1 MKTGSAWR
9 LFGIATAAI
18 SWSGDALAQNVL
30 PTITVGPARKHVA
43 ARRAPTPAH
52 HVAAASTPTQP
63 HRVASPSTPAPPRSA
78 EAAPA
83 PAPQSS
89 PAPPPAE
96 LTSQTRLDH
105 LQPKIGVNDY
115 TLDRAAIDA
124 LPQGNET
131 PLDKVLLQT
140 PGVAQDSAAS
150 GNLHV
155 RNEHANVQYR
165 IDGILLPD
173 GVSGFGQILDT
184 GFIGSLSLITGA
196 LPAQYGLRTA
206 ALVDIISRAP
216 PATPGGNVTIY
227 GGSHA
232 TGQTFFEYGAK
243 SGQWEVFATGRLVR
257 NNLGLE
263 NPTPS
268 HEAIHDLTEQGR
280 FFGYASYAIDD
291 ATKLSFIT
299 GTSVANFHIPNN
311 PNQPPNFEAFGISW
325 FDSSKLNEIQDERN
339 FYNVIALTHSA
350 GALDTQ
356 LSYFS
361 RYSTLHFVPDQI
373 GDLVF
378 NGVASD
384 VYRASLVNG
393 LQGDAAYRVGEGHTV
408 RGGFVVS
415 GEKTHVVTNS
425 SLEPLDTDGNPIDQ
439 PYGVYD
445 SSAKVGWIAG
455 GYVQD
460 EWKPT
465 DRLTLNGGLRF
476 DQIWQ
481 FVETNQV
488 SPRFAL
494 VFKPFDGTTLHG
506 GYARNFTP
514 PPQALASPTTLA
526 FYNNTTQQ
534 PEIPFS
540 SPVRPERAHVFD
552 VGATQKIAR
561 ELEVGLDFYYKRARN
576 LLDDGQ
582 FGAAYALTAFNYDRA
597 YNSGVE
603 FSSKFESGD
612 FRAYG
617 NLAWGRQ
624 RATQW
629 TSNQFLFGAD
639 EYAYVANHYIYT
651 DHAQIWTAS
660 AGASYVLSGTH
671 GAIDMIYG
679 SGLRSGFAN
688 TTHVSPYTQV
698 NLGLWREIG
707 TLFDKPLTL
716 RFDVVNLLDHAYELR
731 SGSGIGVFAPQYGPR
746 RGFFVALKQAF

>member
-1 MKTGSAWR
+1 MGQRDAMRSLSRIAALLMPLVGGSA
-9 LFGIATAAI
+9 
-18 SWSGDALAQNVL
+18 SAQNAL
-30 PTITVGPARKHVA
+30 PTITVGPAARHVAARHVA
-43 ARRAPTPAH
+43 ARRGP
-52 HVAAASTPTQP
+52 AASRQL
-63 HRVASPSTPAPPRSA
+63 ASPSPPRPA
-78 EAAPA
+78 EAAPAPA

-89 PAPPPAE
+89 PAE
-96 LTSQTRLDH
+96 LTSQSRLDR
-105 LQPKIGVNDY
+105 LLPKIGVNQY
-115 TLDRAAIDA
+115 SFDRAAIDA

-131 PLDKVLLQT
+131 PLDKVLLQA

-155 RNEHANVQYR
+155 RNEHANLQYR
-165 IDGILLPD
+165 INGILLPD
-173 GVSGFGQILDT
+173 GVSGFGQVMET
-184 GFIGSLSLITGA
+184 GFIGSMSLVTGA

-206 ALVDIISRAP
+206 GLVDIISRAP

-263 NPTPS
+263 NPTSS

-311 PNQPPNFEAFGISW
+311 PDQPPQFEAFGVGW

-339 FYNVIALTHSA
+339 FYNVIALTHSSDA
-350 GALDTQ
+350 VDTQ

-384 VYRASLVNG
+384 VYRAALVNG
-393 LQGDAAYRVGEGHTV
+393 LQGDGAYRITDAHTL
-408 RGGFVVS
+408 RTGFTVS

-425 SLEPLDTDGNPIDQ
+425 SLEPLDMNGDPIDA

-455 GYVQD
+455 VYAQD
-460 EWKPT
+460 EWKLT
-465 DRLTLNGGLRF
+465 DQLTLNGGLRF
-476 DQIWQ
+476 DQMWQ

-488 SPRFAL
+488 SPRASVVL
-494 VFKPFDGTTLHG
+494 KPTDGMTLHG

-540 SPVRPERAHVFD
+540 SPVRPERAHYFD
-552 VGATQKIAR
+552 VGATQKLTR

-582 FGAAYALTAFNYDRA
+582 FGQAYALTAFNYDRA

-603 FSSKFESGD
+603 FTSKYQSGD
-612 FRAYG
+612 LRAYA

-629 TSNQFLFGAD
+629 TSNQFLFGSD
-639 EYAYVANHYIYT
+639 EYTYVANHYIYT
-651 DHAQIWTAS
+651 DHAQTWTGS
-660 AGASYVLSGTH
+660 AGASYVLW
-671 GAIDMIYG
+671 GARGSIDMIYG

-698 NLGLWREIG
+698 NLGVSREIG
-707 TLFDKPLTL
+707 LVFGKPLTL
-716 RFDVVNLLDHAYELR
+716 RFDIVNLLDHAYELR
-731 SGSGIGVFAPQYGPR
+731 DGSGIGVFAPQYGPR

>member
-1 MKTGSAWR
+1 MKGSRVAQF
-9 LFGIATAAI
+9 LLI
-18 SWSGDALAQNVL
+18 ALALLLPLDEQSAVAQQAL
-30 PTITVGPARKHVA
+30 PTIVVGPVRKTRVA
-43 ARRAPTPAH
+43 ARAKAPSAPTRRR
-52 HVAAASTPTQP
+52 VAAASAPTGQ
-63 HRVASPSTPAPPRSA
+63 R

-83 PAPQSS
+83 PVPTAPREAVSAPAPVPAPQ
-89 PAPPPAE
+89 PAE
-96 LTSQTRLDH
+96 LTSQPRLDR
-105 LQPKIGVNDY
+105 LQPKIGVNQY
-115 TLDRAAIDA
+115 SLDRAAIDA

-155 RNEHANVQYR
+155 RNEHANLQYR
-165 IDGILLPD
+165 INGILLPD
-173 GVSGFGQILDT
+173 GVSGFGQVMET
-184 GFIGSLSLITGA
+184 GFVGSMSLITGA

-206 ALVDIISRAP
+206 GLVDILSRPP
-216 PATPGGNVTIY
+216 PATPGGSVTIY

-257 NNLGLE
+257 NNLGIE

-268 HEAIHDLTEQGR
+268 HEAIHDITEQGR

-291 ATKLSFIT
+291 ATKLSYIT

-311 PNQPPNFEAFGISW
+311 PNQPPQFEAFGVGW

-339 FYNVIALTHSA
+339 FYNVIALTHST

-361 RYSTLHFVPDQI
+361 RYSTLHYVPDQF
-373 GDLVF
+373 GDLIF

-393 LQGDAAYRVGEGHTV
+393 LQGDGACRLTDAHTL
-408 RGGFVVS
+408 RAGFTVS
-415 GEKTHVVTNS
+415 GEKTHVVTHS
-425 SLEPLDTDGNPIDQ
+425 SLEPLDANGDPIDA

-455 GYVQD
+455 VYAQD
-460 EWKPT
+460 EWKIA

-476 DQIWQ
+476 DQIRQ
-481 FVETNQV
+481 FVEANQV

-494 VFKPFDGTTLHG
+494 VFTPTEETTLHG

-534 PEIPFS
+534 PAISYS

-552 VGATQKIAR
+552 VGATQKITR

-603 FSSKFESGD
+603 FSSKFQSGD
-612 FRAYG
+612 FRAYA
-617 NLAWGRQ
+617 NLAWAR
-624 RATQW
+624 
-629 TSNQFLFGAD
+629 
-639 EYAYVANHYIYT
+639 
-651 DHAQIWTAS
+651 
-660 AGASYVLSGTH
+660 
-671 GAIDMIYG
+671 
-679 SGLRSGFAN
+679 
-688 TTHVSPYTQV
+688 
-698 NLGLWREIG
+698 
-707 TLFDKPLTL
+707 
-716 RFDVVNLLDHAYELR
+716 
-731 SGSGIGVFAPQYGPR
+731 
-746 RGFFVALKQAF
+746 